1 MEVEFHLTQADLI
14 AFHKHLAETSWSGR
28 WAFLIQYGIGLAVAW
43 GVHLFANLSWVKTMF
58 VAGLCIGFSR
68 LLANSLRE
76 RQVFALGKQSYEA
89 GRQRGAFANC
99 RIRLEK
105 RHLCEI
111 TQGKEYRRLWSEIHR
126 VEQTSTHIFIFTNPT
141 QGYVIPKQAFPSKNE
156 MLAFNSQLLQ
166 LHQEAQ

>member
-1 MEVEFHLTQADLI
+1 MEIEFHLTQADLI
-14 AFHKHLAETSWSGR
+14 AFQKHLAETSWSGR
-28 WAFLIQYGIGLAVAW
+28 WAFLIQCGVGLAVAW
-43 GVHLFANLSWVKTMF
+43 GIHVSTNLSWIKTMF

-76 RQVFALGKQSYEA
+76 RQVLAVGKQLYET

-111 TQGKEYRRLWSEIHR
+111 TQGKEYRQPWAEIHR
-126 VEQTSTHIFIFTNPT
+126 VEQTPAHFFIFTGPT
-141 QGYVIPKQAFPSKNE
+141 QGYVIPKKAFSSE
-156 MLAFNSQLLQ
+156 DELLGFNNQLLQ
-166 LHQEAQ
+166 LWQEAH